1 MKVRQ
6 TTVTILM
13 ADDDDDDSML
23 VQEALTESQLPIEL
37 FIVKNGEELMDYLY
51 NRGRYTDKNITPR
64 PGLILLDLNMPKKGG
79 IEVLQDLK
87 NDSNLRKIPV
97 IVLTTSGAEEDV
109 YRSYDLGANS
119 FIIKPEK
126 FSSLVEVM
134 KTMGKYWFEIVELP
148 LEAVGD
154 KNGQRPNQSSSS

>member
-1 MKVRQ
+1 VKIWQ

-23 VQEALTESQLPIEL
+23 VQEALRESQLSIEL
-37 FIVKNGEELMDYLY
+37 RIVKNGEELMDYLY
-51 NRGRYTDKNITPR
+51 NRGRYTDKSIAPR
-64 PGLILLDLNMPKKGG
+64 PGLILLDLNMPKKDGL
-79 IEVLQDLK
+79 EVLKDIK
-87 NDSNLRKIPV
+87 NDSNLRQIPV

-109 YRSYDLGANS
+109 YHTYDSGANS

-126 FSSLVEVM
+126 FTCLVEVM
-134 KTMGKYWFEIVELP
+134 RTIGKYWFEIVELP

-154 KNGQRPNQSSSS
+154 KNEQNCHQSSFN